1 MMSTAKRQALII
13 GASRG
18 LGLGL
23 VDELNRRGWSVTA
36 TTRGVAKDTAAHAA
50 HWLTLDINQPDS
62 IKAFLPQIQGQTFD
76 LIFINAGIS
85 GPEHQS
91 AVDAK
96 PEEILELFQTNAVSP
111 IRIAQL
117 LLAQRNPTHSV
128 LAFMSSQLGS
138 LGHNA
143 SGHKPLY
150 SASKAAL
157 NMMTR
162 NLVAEVADPSLTV
175 LSIHP
180 GWVKTDMG
188 GDAAPL
194 TIATSVKGVVDQIEH
209 ASGKGGHGFI
219 DYQGHTLPW

>member
-1 MMSTAKRQALII
+1 MGTMKRQALII

-23 VDELNRRGWSVTA
+23 VDELSRRGWSVTA
-36 TTRGVAKDTAAHAA
+36 TTRGAAKDTGAHAA
-50 HWLTLDINQPDS
+50 HWLTLDINKPES
-62 IKAFLPQIQGQTFD
+62 IKQFLPQVQGQKFD
-76 LIFINAGIS
+76 LIFVNAGIS

-91 AVDAK
+91 AIDAT
-96 PEEILELFQTNAVSP
+96 PEEILELFQTNTVSP
-111 IRIAQL
+111 IRIAQY
-117 LLAQRNPTHSV
+117 LLAQRNPTGSV

-162 NLVAEVADPSLTV
+162 NLVAEVADPTLTV

-194 TIATSVKGVVDQIEH
+194 TIATSVKGVVDQIER
-209 ASGKGGHGFI
+209 ASGKGGHGYI
-219 DYQGHTLPW
+219 DYQGHSLPW

>member
-1 MMSTAKRQALII
+1 MSTAKRQALVI

-91 AVDAK
+91 AVDTT
-96 PEEILELFQTNAVSP
+96 PEEILELFQTNAISP
-111 IRIAQL
+111 IRIAKL
-117 LLAQRNPTHSV
+117 LLAQRNPTRSV

-162 NLVAEVADPSLTV
+162 SLVAEVADPSLTV

-194 TIATSVKGVVDQIEH
+194 TIATSVKGVIDQIERT
-209 ASGKGGHGFI
+209 SGKGGHSFI
-219 DYQGHTLPW
+219 DYQGHSLPW

>member
-1 MMSTAKRQALII
+1 MHTAKRTALVI

-36 TTRGVAKDTAAHAA
+36 TTRGEAKDSVVHAA
-50 HWLTLDINQPDS
+50 HWLELDINQPES
-62 IKAFLPQIQGQTFD
+62 IKQFLPQVQGQQFD
-76 LIFINAGIS
+76 LIFVNAGVS
-85 GPEHQS
+85 GPAHQS
-91 AVDAK
+91 AVKAT
-96 PEEILELFQTNAVSP
+96 PEEIQELFQTNAISP
-111 IRIAQL
+111 IRIAQY
-117 LLAQRNPTHSV
+117 LLAQRNPTQSI

-138 LGHNA
+138 LGHNV

-162 NLVAEVADPSLTV
+162 NLVAEVADPKLTV

-194 TIATSVKGVVDQIEH
+194 TITTSVKGIVDQIEH
-209 ASGKGGHGFI
+209 VAGKGGHGFI
-219 DYQGHTLPW
+219 DYQGHSLPW

>member
-1 MMSTAKRQALII
+1 MNTIKRKALII

-23 VDELNRRGWSVTA
+23 VDELSRRGWAVTA
-36 TTRGVAKDTAAHAA
+36 TTRGTAKESGAHAA
-50 HWLTLDINQPDS
+50 YWLTLDINQPES
-62 IKAFLPQIQGQTFD
+62 IEQFLPQIKDEKFD
-76 LIFINAGIS
+76 LIFVNAGIS

-91 AVDAK
+91 AVDAT
-96 PEEILELFQTNAVSP
+96 PQEILELFQTNAISP
-111 IRIAQL
+111 IGIAQRL
-117 LLAQRNPTHSV
+117 LGQRNPAHSV

-138 LGHNA
+138 LGHNT

-162 NLVAEVADPSLTV
+162 NLVAEVADPTLTI

-209 ASGKGGHGFI
+209 VSGKGGHAFI
-219 DYQGHTLPW
+219 DYQGHSLPW

>member
-1 MMSTAKRQALII
+1 MNTTKRQALII

-23 VDELNRRGWSVTA
+23 VDELTRRGWSVTA
-36 TTRGVAKDTAAHAA
+36 TTRGAAKDTSAHAA
-50 HWLTLDINQPDS
+50 HWLKLDINQLDS
-62 IKAFLPQIQGQTFD
+62 IKAFLPQVQGQAFD
-76 LIFINAGIS
+76 LIFVNAGIS

-96 PEEILELFQTNAVSP
+96 PEEILELFQTNAISP
-111 IRIAQL
+111 IRIAQYL
-117 LLAQRNPTHSV
+117 LPQRNSINSV

-138 LGHNA
+138 IGHNA

-162 NLVAEVADPSLTV
+162 NLVAELADPSLTV

-194 TIATSVKGVVDQIEH
+194 TITSSVKGVVDQIER

>member
-1 MMSTAKRQALII
+1 MNTTKRQALII

-23 VDELNRRGWSVTA
+23 VDELTRRGWSVTA
-36 TTRGVAKDTAAHAA
+36 TTRGAAKDTSAHAA
-50 HWLTLDINQPDS
+50 HWLKLDVNQPDS
-62 IKAFLPQIQGQTFD
+62 IKAFLPQVQGQTFD
-76 LIFINAGIS
+76 LIFVNAGIS

-96 PEEILELFQTNAVSP
+96 PEEILELFQTNAISP
-111 IRIAQL
+111 IRIAQYL
-117 LLAQRNPTHSV
+117 LPQRNSINSV

-138 LGHNA
+138 IGHNA

-162 NLVAEVADPSLTV
+162 NLVAELADPSLTV

-194 TIATSVKGVVDQIEH
+194 TITSSVKGVVDQIER

>member
-1 MMSTAKRQALII
+1 MGTMKRQALII

-23 VDELNRRGWSVTA
+23 VDELSRRGWSVTA
-36 TTRGVAKDTAAHAA
+36 TTRGAAKDTGVHAA
-50 HWLTLDINQPDS
+50 HWLTLDINKPDS
-62 IKAFLPQIQGQTFD
+62 IKQFLPQVQGQKFD
-76 LIFINAGIS
+76 LIFVNAGIS

-91 AVDAK
+91 AMDAT
-96 PEEILELFQTNAVSP
+96 PEEILELFQTNTVSP
-111 IRIAQL
+111 IRIAQH
-117 LLAQRNPTHSV
+117 LLAQRNPVGSV

-162 NLVAEVADPSLTV
+162 NLVAEVADPRLTV

-209 ASGKGGHGFI
+209 ASGKGGHGYI
-219 DYQGHTLPW
+219 DYQGHSLPW

>member
-1 MMSTAKRQALII
+1 MSTAKRQASVI

-91 AVDAK
+91 AVDTT
-96 PEEILELFQTNAVSP
+96 PEEILELFQTNAISP
-111 IRIAQL
+111 IRIAKL
-117 LLAQRNPTHSV
+117 LLAQRNPTRSV

-194 TIATSVKGVVDQIEH
+194 TIATSVKGVIDQIERT
-209 ASGKGGHGFI
+209 SGKGGAQL
-219 DYQGHTLPW
+219 Y

>member
-1 MMSTAKRQALII
+1 MNTTKRQALII

-23 VDELNRRGWSVTA
+23 VDELTRRGWSVTA
-36 TTRGVAKDTAAHAA
+36 TTRGAAKDTSAHAA
-50 HWLTLDINQPDS
+50 HWLKLDINQPDS
-62 IKAFLPQIQGQTFD
+62 IKAFLPQVQGQTFD
-76 LIFINAGIS
+76 LIFVNAGIS

-96 PEEILELFQTNAVSP
+96 PEEILELFQTNAISP
-111 IRIAQL
+111 IRIAQYL
-117 LLAQRNPTHSV
+117 LPQRNSINSV

-138 LGHNA
+138 IGHNA

-162 NLVAEVADPSLTV
+162 NLVAELADPSLTV

-194 TIATSVKGVVDQIEH
+194 TITSSVRGVVDQIER

>member
-62 IKAFLPQIQGQTFD
+62 IKTFLPQIQGQTFD

-96 PEEILELFQTNAVSP
+96 PEEILELFQTNAISP

-180 GWVKTDMG
+180 G
-188 GDAAPL
+188 L
-194 TIATSVKGVVDQIEH
+194 
-209 ASGKGGHGFI
+209 GKNRYGRGMQH
-219 DYQGHTLPW
+219 H

>member
-1 MMSTAKRQALII
+1 MNTTKRQALII

-23 VDELNRRGWSVTA
+23 VDELTRRGWSVTA
-36 TTRGVAKDTAAHAA
+36 TTRGAAKDTSAHAA
-50 HWLTLDINQPDS
+50 HWLKLDINQPDS
-62 IKAFLPQIQGQTFD
+62 IKAFLPQVQGQTFD
-76 LIFINAGIS
+76 LIFVNAGIS

-96 PEEILELFQTNAVSP
+96 PEEILELFQTNAISP
-111 IRIAQL
+111 IRIAQYL
-117 LLAQRNPTHSV
+117 LPQRNSINSV

-138 LGHNA
+138 IGHNA

-162 NLVAEVADPSLTV
+162 NLVAELADPSLTV

-194 TIATSVKGVVDQIEH
+194 TITSSVKGVVDQIES

>member
-1 MMSTAKRQALII
+1 MSATKKTALII

-23 VDELNRRGWSVTA
+23 VDELNQRGWSVTA
-36 TTRGVAKDTAAHAA
+36 TTRQHAKETGANHSR
-50 HWLTLDINQPDS
+50 WLVLDINQPAS
-62 IKAFLPQIQGQTFD
+62 IEAFLPQIAGQQFD
-76 LIFINAGIS
+76 LIFVNAGVA
-85 GPEHQS
+85 GPEHES
-91 AVDAK
+91 ALKAT
-96 PEEILELFQTNAVSP
+96 PEEILALFQTNTVSP
-111 IRIAQL
+111 IRIAEHL
-117 LLAQRNPTHSV
+117 LPYRKPHNSV

-138 LGHNA
+138 ITSNE

-162 NLVAEVADPSLTV
+162 HLVAETADNSLTV
-175 LSIHP
+175 LSFHP

-194 TIATSVKGVVDQIEH
+194 TISTSVRGVVDQVEKL
-209 ASGKGGHGFI
+209 AGKGGHAFI
-219 DYQGHTLPW
+219 DYQGRALPW

>member
-1 MMSTAKRQALII
+1 MNTTKRQALII

-23 VDELNRRGWSVTA
+23 VDELTRRGWSVTA
-36 TTRGVAKDTAAHAA
+36 TTRGAAKDTSAHAA
-50 HWLTLDINQPDS
+50 HWLKLDINQPDS
-62 IKAFLPQIQGQTFD
+62 IKAFLPQVQGQTFD
-76 LIFINAGIS
+76 LIFVNAGIS

-96 PEEILELFQTNAVSP
+96 PEEILELFQTNAISP
-111 IRIAQL
+111 IRIAQYL
-117 LLAQRNPTHSV
+117 LPQRNSINSV

-138 LGHNA
+138 IGHNA

-162 NLVAEVADPSLTV
+162 NLVAELADPSLTV

-194 TIATSVKGVVDQIEH
+194 TITSSVKGVVDQIER

>member
-1 MMSTAKRQALII
+1 MGTAKRTALVI

-23 VDELNRRGWSVTA
+23 VDELSRRGWSVTA
-36 TTRGVAKDTAAHAA
+36 TTRGAAQDTSAHAA
-50 HWLTLDINQPDS
+50 HWLKLDINQPES
-62 IKAFLPQIQGQTFD
+62 IKQFLPQVQGQRFD
-76 LIFINAGIS
+76 LIFVNAGIS
-85 GPEHQS
+85 GPAHQS
-91 AVDAK
+91 AIDAT
-96 PEEILELFQTNAVSP
+96 PDEIQELFQTNAISP
-111 IRIAQL
+111 IRIAQH
-117 LLAQRNPTHSV
+117 LLAQRNPTQSV

-138 LGHNA
+138 IERNV

-162 NLVAEVADPSLTV
+162 NLVAEVADPTLTV

-194 TIATSVKGVVDQIEH
+194 TITTSVKGVVDQIEQ

-219 DYQGHTLPW
+219 DYQGYSLPW

>member
-1 MMSTAKRQALII
+1 MSTMKRQALII

-23 VDELNRRGWSVTA
+23 VDELSRRGWSVTA
-36 TTRGVAKDTAAHAA
+36 TTRGAAKDTGAHAA
-50 HWLTLDINQPDS
+50 HWLTLDINKPDS
-62 IKAFLPQIQGQTFD
+62 IKQFLPQVQGKKFD
-76 LIFINAGIS
+76 LIFVNAGIS

-91 AVDAK
+91 AMDAT
-96 PEEILELFQTNAVSP
+96 PEEILELFQTNTVSP
-111 IRIAQL
+111 IRIAQY
-117 LLAQRNPTHSV
+117 LLAQRNPAGSV

-162 NLVAEVADPSLTV
+162 NLVAEVADPRLTV
-175 LSIHP
+175 LFIHP

-209 ASGKGGHGFI
+209 ASGKGGHGYI
-219 DYQGHTLPW
+219 DYQGHSLPW